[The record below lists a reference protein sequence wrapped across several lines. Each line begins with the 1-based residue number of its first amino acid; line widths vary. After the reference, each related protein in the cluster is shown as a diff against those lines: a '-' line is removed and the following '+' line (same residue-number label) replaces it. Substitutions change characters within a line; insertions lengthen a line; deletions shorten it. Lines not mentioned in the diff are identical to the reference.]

1 MMAKKIDV
9 KLLLELRQ
17 ANMSQRAIASTRH
30 ISTKSVAAVWRRADE
45 LGISLADVTDKTSD
59 EVYTL
64 FFPEK
69 FRKETMYAS
78 VDYEYVHNEL
88 KKSGVTLKLLWQEH
102 KDDPKGGVPVGY
114 TKFCDDY
121 TKYVEQNNL
130 TNHITHK
137 PGVVCEVD
145 WSGKTMRLHATDED
159 KVYPVY
165 LFVATLPYS
174 QLAYVEPCLN
184 MNEQSWINCNIHMFE
199 YFGGVTLRIVC
210 DNLKT
215 GVISHPREGDIILNQ
230 CYEDFSNHYCTAI
243 MPAGVKKPKHKPSVE
258 GTVGKIATAIIA
270 RLRNNVY
277 TSIYDL
283 KADVAAAL
291 EDFNNKPFQ
300 KREGSRREI
309 FEASERITLRPL
321 PAFPYEYAVWEYGR
335 VIGADFHVTYQTNK
349 YSVPY
354 RFVGK
359 QVDLKVTDSMIEI
372 YCGHERISSH
382 KRFPS
387 YVRNRLTSEK
397 GINPALSVLKLSK
410 KYSAE
415 RLETACTM
423 ALEHVSVPRYSHL
436 RAILSAGKDED
447 YKPVKQQENEP
458 APTGFLRGAAYYG
471 GDDHAE

>member
-121 TKYVEQNNL
+121 AKYVEQNNL

-184 MNEQSWINCNIHMFE
+184 MNEQSCKS
-199 YFGGVTLRIVC
+199 R
-210 DNLKT
+210 
-215 GVISHPREGDIILNQ
+215 SH
-230 CYEDFSNHYCTAI
+230 STTCT
-243 MPAGVKKPKHKPSVE
+243 E
-258 GTVGKIATAIIA
+258 
-270 RLRNNVY
+270 
-277 TSIYDL
+277 
-283 KADVAAAL
+283 
-291 EDFNNKPFQ
+291 F
-300 KREGSRREI
+300 
-309 FEASERITLRPL
+309 
-321 PAFPYEYAVWEYGR
+321 
-335 VIGADFHVTYQTNK
+335 
-349 YSVPY
+349 
-354 RFVGK
+354 
-359 QVDLKVTDSMIEI
+359 
-372 YCGHERISSH
+372 
-382 KRFPS
+382 
-387 YVRNRLTSEK
+387 
-397 GINPALSVLKLSK
+397 
-410 KYSAE
+410 
-415 RLETACTM
+415 
-423 ALEHVSVPRYSHL
+423 
-436 RAILSAGKDED
+436 
-447 YKPVKQQENEP
+447 
-458 APTGFLRGAAYYG
+458 
-471 GDDHAE
+471 